1 VPTTYE
7 DSMFAD
13 TWCPV
18 PASPSSSS
26 SPASDTRLE
35 GRRDTARE
43 VALLLITDVA
53 REVAMVLI
61 LVTSF
66 TLGRSDAESNGAL
79 WSVKRVLPGNQIHLP
94 AWCCTPLC
102 PSCLL
107 GRTEVCLGSRS
118 PFSGLLMCR
127 FRCCQLMR
135 GCHMVC
141 TVL

>member
-1 VPTTYE
+1 
-7 DSMFAD
+7 MFAD

-79 WSVKRVLPGNQIHLP
+79 RSAKRVLPGNQIRLP
-94 AWCCTPLC
+94 AWCCPLHAHLAC
-102 PSCLL
+102 WAELRCVWEQGLPFP
-107 GRTEVCLGSRS
+107 GS
-118 PFSGLLMCR
+118 
-127 FRCCQLMR
+127 
-135 GCHMVC
+135 
-141 TVL
+141 